1 MIHLRSLFSLLVDP
15 ESGERAWRNAAAIQD
30 LDRWSSFSMYAES
43 SALCAEL
50 FRRLGLEPE
59 RVAFPADGV
68 TKFGDWMMP
77 LAWDASSAGL
87 EVVGGRPLAS
97 YAEVPQSLVM
107 WSAPTSRGGI
117 ESDLLVLREG
127 TAAEL
132 GGLDARGKVLFTPGH
147 PTELKPAA
155 AKAGAVGI
163 LSDWTKARGLPD
175 VHQWINTGSDTP
187 GGWAMHAHDSRLWG
201 FTLTKREG
209 QRLREEAEASVAP
222 LRLRASVDSRLYAGE
237 LHWVS
242 ALIPGETDEEVLL
255 LAHINEQGGND
266 NAAGASAV
274 VEAARLL
281 SGLIER
287 GVLARPERGIR
298 CLLMP
303 ESYGTMAYVVQ
314 QRERLAR
321 TTMALN
327 VDSGAGDYDHEDSVA
342 DLYPNPHCCPNYAD
356 ALMVGL
362 VKAFYEARGRPDKWR
377 LNPYMLAG
385 DNFLGEPLIGVPN
398 PWIWMGD
405 GGDFWHNTGDT
416 PERVDPRSL
425 SDLVR
430 MVAAFAYLA
439 ASGTEAELRALA
451 EATRAELP
459 EETRR
464 LLRLPDDPMPVV
476 ARGDTGARRVP
487 KRSLPGALTLD
498 GVPFERWGPVGSSPR
513 WWGPQLAAWWWAD
526 GNRSIGEI
534 EARLML
540 EFGRAPEGVEGF
552 FEWLAGIGYV
562 ELAG

>member
-1 MIHLRSLFSLLVDP
+1 MIPLPQLFSLLGDP
-15 ESGERAWRNAAAIQD
+15 ESGERAWQHVAAIQH
-30 LDRWSSFSMYAES
+30 LDRWSSFSKYAES
-43 SALCAEL
+43 STLCAEL
-50 FRRLGLEPE
+50 FRGLGLDTE

-68 TKFGDWMMP
+68 TKLGDWMMP
-77 LAWDASSAGL
+77 LAWDVSSARL
-87 EVVGGRPLAS
+87 EIAGGRPLAS
-97 YAEVPQSLVM
+97 YTEVPQSLVM
-107 WSAPTSRGGI
+107 WSAPTPREGI
-117 ESDLLVLREG
+117 EAELLILRDG

-132 GGLDARGKVLFTPGH
+132 AGTDARGKILFTPGH
-147 PTELKPAA
+147 PTALKAA
-155 AKAGAVGI
+155 AARAGAVGI
-163 LSDWTKARGLPD
+163 VSDWTKAKGLPD

-209 QRLREEAEASVAP
+209 QRLREEAAASGAP
-222 LRLRASVDSRLYAGE
+222 SRLRAVVDSRLYPGE

-242 ALIPGETDEEVLL
+242 ALIPGESDDEVLL
-255 LAHINEQGGND
+255 TAHINEQGGND

-274 VEAARLL
+274 LEAARLL

-287 GVLARPERGIR
+287 GALARPRRGIR

-321 TTMALN
+321 TAMALN
-327 VDSGAGDYDHEDSVA
+327 VDSGAGDFDHEDSVA

-356 ALMVGL
+356 ALMVG
-362 VKAFYEARGRPDKWR
+362 VVRAHYEARGRPDKWR
-377 LNPYMLAG
+377 LNSYMLAG

-416 PERVDPRSL
+416 PARVDPRSL

-430 MVAAFAYLA
+430 IVAAFAYLA
-439 ASGTEAELRALA
+439 ASGTQAELGALA

-459 EETRR
+459 EEARR
-464 LLRLPDDPMPVV
+464 LLRLPGDSKPVV
-476 ARGDTGARRVP
+476 ARSDAGARRVP
-487 KRSLPGALTLD
+487 KRALPGALTLD
-498 GVPFERWGPVGSSPR
+498 GVPYERWGPVGSSPR
-513 WWGPQLAAWWWAD
+513 WWGPLLATWWWAD
-526 GNRSIGEI
+526 GRRSIGEI
-534 EARLML
+534 EGRLAE

-552 FEWLAGIGYV
+552 FEWLEGIGYV
-562 ELAG
+562 ELVG